1 MLTKRKHKKESV
13 RHRRRLRARALR
25 KLDQQKSN
33 RVEDNNSS
41 SSVPSSPKLADA
53 MDKYFRAIE
62 DGLDVTTSS
71 TDSSEVTGKSL
82 FTFPVPCRKRR
93 RSSSENQCSTS
104 SSENNPPP
112 PTQPTRL
119 LTPPPNDEAEIHSPV
134 YGASSPCYRPTTPL
148 QQYWS
153 GEEDIKP
160 PPGLEKILSLQAAGE
175 LLMDEPGQL
184 QGLSPAKQ
192 VNKLL
197 DHPESTQLAIEY
209 HSDTSGSEKNNSPN
223 SEVTNIFEPEIK
235 LTEKLESEN
244 YLNPELG
251 NLGTYVINTIDRLG
265 QTPDITQAMTFPRPA
280 KANVYQLSP
289 NTIQLQIFFDKGEL

>member
-1 MLTKRKHKKESV
+1 MRY
-13 RHRRRLRARALR
+13 RRRLRARALR
-25 KLDQQKSN
+25 KLEQQKSD
-33 RVEDNNSS
+33 RVEDGSSS

-53 MDKYFRAIE
+53 MNKYFRAIE
-62 DGLDVTTSS
+62 DGLDVMTSS

-93 RSSSENQCSTS
+93 RSSSDNEEATS
-104 SSENNPPP
+104 SSAHNTPPP
-112 PTQPTRL
+112 NRPTRL
-119 LTPPPNDEAEIHSPV
+119 LTPPPNSDAEIHSPV

-148 QQYWS
+148 QQYGS
-153 GEEDIKP
+153 SEEDIKP
-160 PPGLEKILSLQAAGE
+160 PPGLEKVLSLQAAGE
-175 LLMDEPGQL
+175 LLLDEPGQL

-192 VNKLL
+192 VSKLL
-197 DHPESTQLAIEY
+197 DHSESVQLAIEY
-209 HSDTSGSEKNNSPN
+209 HSDTSGSEKNISQN
-223 SEVTNIFEPEIK
+223 SEVNNVFEPEIK

-265 QTPDITQAMTFPRPA
+265 QIPDITQAITFPKPA